1 MIMHSQVLVIYPP
14 DADLKDVMYPYQE
27 VDKYDKDKMTD
38 DRCDFILTVEEEAIP
53 DLLVKIKEYIEDS
66 VKKDLEILQYRT
78 SHSYEETKEK
88 YGYNALRHTWDIY
101 KYSYRELKNIDEIIN
116 LPFDDP
122 RQIQLIQDNGY
133 SIIDKPADLY
143 IKGVGYGYFINP
155 YQMWDYYQQ
164 VKERGFPKEF
174 LLDAAGNQY
183 VQMYLRDLDVTKT
196 ILNIKELSM
205 VWEYIIFCE
214 KDPKNSRVYTNDDVR
229 FGEDYNKHCL
239 VDNIF
244 NIESLEDVLMKLSK
258 KYCDGDYIV
267 TALDFH
273 W

>member
-1 MIMHSQVLVIYPP
+1 MMHSQVLVIYPP
-14 DADLKDVMYPYQE
+14 DVDLKDVMYPYQE
-27 VDKYDKDKMTD
+27 VDKYSKDKMMD
-38 DRCDFILTVEEEAIP
+38 DRCEFILTVKEEDIP
-53 DLLVKIKEYIEDS
+53 DLLVKIKEYLENS

-101 KYSYRELKNIDEIIN
+101 KYYYRELKEIDKVMN

-133 SIIDKPADLY
+133 SIIDESTDLY

-155 YQMWDYYQQ
+155 YQMWDYYQP
-164 VKERGFPKEF
+164 VRDRGFPKEF
-174 LLDAAGNQY
+174 LLDVDGNQY
-183 VQMYLRDLDVTKT
+183 VQMSLRDLDVSKT
-196 ILNIKELSM
+196 ILNIKELTY

-214 KDPKNSRVYTNDDVR
+214 KDPKDSRVYTNDNIR
-229 FGEDYNKHCL
+229 FGHDYNNHCL

-244 NIESLEDVLMKLSK
+244 NIESLEDALRKLSET
-258 KYCDGDYIV
+258 YGGEDYIV